1 MFNRTSVGAQG
12 EKMNVKLE
20 TIIALTVV
28 ATIVVFV
35 AVYVLAV
42 LKGPATRK

>member
-1 MFNRTSVGAQG
+1 M
-12 EKMNVKLE
+12 EK
-20 TIIALTVV
+20 IIALTVV
-28 ATIVVFV
+28 ATIAVFA

>member
-1 MFNRTSVGAQG
+1 MRAG
-12 EKMNVKLE
+12 EQLNAKMEK
-20 TIIALTVV
+20 IIALTVV
-28 ATIVVFV
+28 VTIAVFV